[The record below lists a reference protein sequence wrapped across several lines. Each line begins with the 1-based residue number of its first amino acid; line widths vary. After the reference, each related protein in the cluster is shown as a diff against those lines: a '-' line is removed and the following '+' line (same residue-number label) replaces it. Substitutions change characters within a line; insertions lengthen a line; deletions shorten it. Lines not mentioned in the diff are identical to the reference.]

1 MQKHVVHAKR
11 EHIYITMTPCIF
23 VLFSLFVLLCLKF
36 RSDKGQTKCKK
47 KCDLAE
53 MGEYQGQVQS
63 DQVE

>member
-1 MQKHVVHAKR
+1 MQKHVVLAKR

-23 VLFSLFVLLCLKF
+23 VLFSLFSLLCLKF
-36 RSDKGQTKCKK
+36 RSEEARTKCKK